1 MNPQIII
8 NIKSMGVNGKK
19 DAGGMEFT
27 TNEVIDEDTSELIP
41 GNEVTVYD
49 SDGNINNL

>member
-1 MNPQIII
+1 
-8 NIKSMGVNGKK
+8 MGVNGKK